1 MFIAPNLDL
10 HAAHVAVHMGV
21 QLKDGRRPVAG
32 AIVCLD
38 PAVFAHGI
46 GKARPRRKFPA
57 KAVVM
62 VIAKGR
68 DKEQYIRQVP
78 FVLYVEGI
86 AFSHRPSHMAW
97 SCLDRFL
104 LSASRPLCQGACRP
118 FVCGTSPP

>member
-21 QLKDGRRPVAG
+21 QLNDGRSPVAG

-46 GKARPRRKFPA
+46 GKARPRRKLPA

-62 VIAKGR
+62 VIAKGQ

-86 AFSHRPSHMAW
+86 AFHIGRAIWLGHA
-97 SCLDRFL
+97 
-104 LSASRPLCQGACRP
+104 
-118 FVCGTSPP
+118 

>member
-21 QLKDGRRPVAG
+21 QLNDGRSPVAG

-46 GKARPRRKFPA
+46 GKARPRRKFSA

-86 AFSHRPSHMAW
+86 AFHIGRAIWLWHA
-97 SCLDRFL
+97 
-104 LSASRPLCQGACRP
+104 
-118 FVCGTSPP
+118 